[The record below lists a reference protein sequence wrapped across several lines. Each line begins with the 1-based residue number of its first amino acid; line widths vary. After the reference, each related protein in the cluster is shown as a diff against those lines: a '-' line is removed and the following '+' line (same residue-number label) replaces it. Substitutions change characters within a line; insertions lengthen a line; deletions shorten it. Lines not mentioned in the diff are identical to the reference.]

1 MVITLFVVVIL
12 LLSTA
17 YFYLKSPII
26 ASFAMLISS
35 MVAAIVSFSYY
46 EMVAEMLIGTGYG
59 GQWAH
64 PGCFALLFV
73 VTFIILRVAC
83 DNLVGSNIN
92 FGVLITRSTAVI
104 CGLLTGMIVSG
115 ILVIT
120 IAMMPFSQKWPYA
133 RFEVNRPPIVSNIRI
148 ANKSF
153 LNTDG
158 FVSGLFSWI
167 SRGSMSSKKS
177 FAVYHADFL
186 NQIHLNR
193 LTPEKNKAKPET
205 NYIPPPP
212 GKSKSGRPIIVASSD
227 AVNVSKTGLT
237 WREDNRVIVKVG
249 ISGKQIADG
258 GATDKSGGLSFTL
271 SQVSLVCKEKSQPL
285 DTTGSGTAIYP
296 VTYISKQKSN
306 TDKTSLG
313 ELITFERADFIE
325 KGRTVQIKIAFD
337 VPDSMRPVLLRF
349 KQNAVVGLPEK
360 STAEG
365 TN

>member
-17 YFYLKSPII
+17 YFYLKSPIMV
-26 ASFAMLISS
+26 SFAMLISS

-46 EMVAEMLIGTGYG
+46 EIVAEMLISTGYG

-73 VTFIILRVAC
+73 ATFIILRVAC
-83 DNLVGSNIN
+83 DYLVGSNIN

-104 CGLLTGMIVSG
+104 CGLLTGMIASG

-120 IAMMPFSQKWPYA
+120 IALMPFSQKWPYA
-133 RFEVNRPPIVSNIRI
+133 RFEVNRPPTVSNIRS

-158 FVSGLFSWI
+158 FASGLFSWI

-177 FAVYHADFL
+177 FAVYHAGFL

-193 LTPEKNKAKPET
+193 PSTGDSKAKM
-205 NYIPPPP
+205 
-212 GKSKSGRPIIVASSD
+212 PIIIASSE
-227 AVNVSKTGLT
+227 AINVSKTGLT
-237 WREDNRVIVKVG
+237 RGEDNLVIVKVNIG
-249 ISGKQIADG
+249 GKEIADG
-258 GATDKSGGLSFTL
+258 GAADKKGGLSFTL

-285 DTTGSGTAIYP
+285 DTTGSGIAIYP
-296 VTYISKQKSN
+296 VKYISKQKSN

-313 ELITFERADFIE
+313 ELITLSRSDFMGR
-325 KGRTVQIKIAFD
+325 GRTAQIKIAFD

-349 KQNAVVGLPEK
+349 KQNAIVGLPEK
-360 STAEG
+360 LTREG
-365 TN
+365 AN